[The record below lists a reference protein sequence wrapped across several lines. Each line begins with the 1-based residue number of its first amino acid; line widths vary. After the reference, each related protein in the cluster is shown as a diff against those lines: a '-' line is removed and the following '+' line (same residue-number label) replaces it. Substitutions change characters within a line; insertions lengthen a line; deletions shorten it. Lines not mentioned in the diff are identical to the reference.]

1 MEGSF
6 YPAKLFQVSSN
17 YKGVHMNKNNNL
29 KPKDFNTH
37 IKPTWCTGCGNYGI
51 WNALKKAF
59 VSLGLKNHQILG
71 VYGIGCS
78 GNGTNF
84 LKTYAFHA
92 LHGRA
97 LPVATGAKLA
107 NHKLHVVAMAGD
119 GDGAGIGGNHFMHTC
134 RRNINLTYIMHD
146 NRVYGL
152 TTGQAA
158 PTTDRGTRTKSTPS
172 GVLESPVNPIAIAL
186 ASGASFVARGFSGDT
201 KHLSG
206 LFSEA
211 IRHRGFSFVDV
222 LQPCVTFNKKNTYEW
237 YRKRIDNLQEDQNY
251 SKKDAAEA
259 FKRSNQDEEEKIPI
273 GIFYQEE
280 KPLYED
286 GLKQIERKPLVDH
299 VINDIDINKL
309 LNNYF

>member
-1 MEGSF
+1 M
-6 YPAKLFQVSSN
+6 
-17 YKGVHMNKNNNL
+17 
-29 KPKDFNTH
+29 
-37 IKPTWCTGCGNYGI
+37 
-51 WNALKKAF
+51 
-59 VSLGLKNHQILG
+59 GLKNHQILT

-107 NHKLHVVAMAGD
+107 NHKLNVIAMAGD
-119 GDGAGIGGNHFMHTC
+119 GDGVGIGGNHFIHTC

-146 NRVYGL
+146 NQVYGL

-158 PTTDRGTRTKSTPS
+158 PTSDKGFQTKSTP
-172 GVLESPVNPIAIAL
+172 GGTLEAPVNPVALAL
-186 ASGASFVARGFSGDT
+186 ASGATFVARGFSGDV

-206 LFSEA
+206 LFIEA

-222 LQPCVTFNKKNTYEW
+222 LQPCVTFNKKNTYNWFRE
-237 YRKRIDNLQEDQNY
+237 RIYNLQQEEDFTNT
-251 SKKDAAEA
+251 DLIEA
-259 FKRSNQDEEEKIPI
+259 LKRAKEHKEDRIPI
-273 GIFYQEE
+273 GIFYQEQ

-286 GLKQIERKPLVDH
+286 SLKQIERKPLIDH
-299 VINDIDINKL
+299 VINDIDINKI
-309 LNNYF
+309 LNNFF